1 MNVFLDRVNDHMTL
15 SAAKTKQRKTIYRV
29 LFLEQ
34 GSDDENMTMLLSKWR
49 GWGFWKSYLTGS

>member
-34 GSDDENMTMLLSKWR
+34 GSDDENMTMLLSK
-49 GWGFWKSYLTGS
+49 